1 MLLNYTYY
9 ELTIFTTKKLADRN
23 NCVEAKYSTI
33 MSNVLKGWLADNAVT
48 TDNKDDKILVLE
60 SAGNLTEKEIME
72 RMMKKITGLK

>member
-9 ELTIFTTKKLADRN
+9 GLTIFTTKKLADRN

-33 MSNVLKGWLADNAVT
+33 VSNVLKSWLADNVVAI
-48 TDNKDDKILVLE
+48 DNKDNKILVWE
-60 SAGNLTEKEIME
+60 SVGYLTEKEFME

>member
-9 ELTIFTTKKLADRN
+9 GLTIFTTKKLADRN

-33 MSNVLKGWLADNAVT
+33 VSNVLKSWLADNVVAI
-48 TDNKDDKILVLE
+48 DNKDNKILVWE
-60 SAGNLTEKEIME
+60 SVGHLTEKEIME